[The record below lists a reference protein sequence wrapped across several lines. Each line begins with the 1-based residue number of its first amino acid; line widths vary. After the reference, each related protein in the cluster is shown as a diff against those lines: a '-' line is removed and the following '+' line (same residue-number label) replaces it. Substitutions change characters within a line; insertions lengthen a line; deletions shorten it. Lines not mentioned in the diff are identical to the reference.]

1 MKRFV
6 ACLAIIP
13 LVAWVSA
20 AAAEDAAKAPKTASL
35 EVRSSSF
42 PSGGP
47 IPRKYTK
54 EGEDLSPALEW
65 SGAPSAAKA
74 FAVIMDDP
82 DVPLPN
88 PFVHWVAYGIAGDT
102 HALPEAAKTGFVAGK
117 NHFGALGYG
126 GPMPPPGAGRITI
139 TSKSTRS
146 TPRST
151 RRRARARESCSAR
164 WKATCS
170 LPAKSSART
179 SAECASRTS
188 SPHAGKSSFLRASPA
203 DAR

>member
-13 LVAWVSA
+13 LAAWVSA
-20 AAAEDAAKAPKTASL
+20 AAAEDAAKAPKTVSL

-65 SGAPSAAKA
+65 SGAPAAAKA

-82 DVPLPN
+82 DVPLAN
-88 PFVHWVAYGIAGDT
+88 PFVHWVAYGIAGDA

-126 GPMPPPGAGRITI
+126 GPMPPPGSGPHHYHFKVYALD
-139 TSKSTRS
+139 
-146 TPRST
+146 
-151 RRRARARESCSAR
+151 AEVD
-164 WKATCS
+164 
-170 LPAKSSART
+170 PA
-179 SAECASRTS
+179 
-188 SPHAGKSSFLRASPA
+188 PGKSKGELLESMEGHVLATGEVVGTYER
-203 DAR
+203 